1 MSALPKAVQKQIEEA
16 NRLAEQLNKTRLD
29 GQAPPPE
36 GQAPPANDQGAP
48 PPAASGEPAK
58 PAETPPAAPAP
69 SEGWEQ
75 KYKVLQGKYN
85 AEVPRLQRTVHEQ
98 STAIAELR
106 QQLTATQTMLASLGQ
121 RQGAAPA
128 AAAPAPAGTGK
139 LVKDEEVREYGEDLT
154 DYIRR
159 VAQDAVLPRVNE
171 QIQPMKQQVEQVR
184 SVAGQVMQRS
194 AQTDQEKMF
203 ALLDAQVEGWQ
214 QQNEDGQFLEWL
226 QLPDTY
232 SGMKRMDLLK
242 QAYERFDGPRVV
254 AFFKG
259 YRNEHAVVTPPAA
272 AAAPAQAAPQRK
284 LEDFVAPGTARVGA
298 TGAQDGAGKRIW
310 TQAEIKQFY
319 DECSAGKY
327 RTPSGQE
334 RKKQIEADIFAASR
348 EGRVR

>member
-16 NRLAEQLNKTRLD
+16 NRLAEQLNKQRLD
-29 GQAPPPE
+29 GQAPQPPD
-36 GQAPPANDQGAP
+36 GTPAPDQGAP
-48 PPAASGEPAK
+48 PPAAADSQPAT
-58 PAETPPAAPAP
+58 AAAPAP
-69 SEGWEQ
+69 APTPADGWEQ

-85 AEVPRLQRTVHEQ
+85 AEVPRLQRTVNEQ

-106 QQLTATQTMLASLGQ
+106 QQLVATQTMLASLGQ
-121 RQGAAPA
+121 KQGAAPA
-128 AAAPAPAGTGK
+128 AASPAPAGGGK

-159 VAQDAVLPRVNE
+159 VAQDAVLPKVNE
-171 QIQPMKQQVEQVR
+171 QMQPMRQQVEQAR
-184 SVAGQVMQRS
+184 SVAGQVMQRT

-203 ALLDAQVEGWQ
+203 ALLDAQVDGWQ

-226 QLPDTY
+226 QLPDLY

-242 QAYERFDGPRVV
+242 QAYDRFDGPRVV

-272 AAAPAQAAPQRK
+272 AAPSQGAPQRK
-284 LEDFVAPGTARVGA
+284 LDEFVAPGSAKAGTTV
-298 TGAQDGAGKRIW
+298 AQDGAGKRIW

-319 DECSAGKY
+319 DDCAAGKY
-327 RTPSGQE
+327 RTQTGLE
-334 RKKQIEADIFAASR
+334 RKKHIEQDIFAASR

>member
-16 NRLAEQLNKTRLD
+16 NRLAEQLNQQRLD
-29 GQAPPPE
+29 VQAPPSE
-36 GQAPPANDQGAP
+36 GTPAPDQGAP
-48 PPAASGEPAK
+48 PPAAADSQPA
-58 PAETPPAAPAP
+58 PAAAPAP
-69 SEGWEQ
+69 APAPADGWEQ
-75 KYKVLQGKYN
+75 KYRVLQGKYN
-85 AEVPRLQRTVHEQ
+85 AEVPRLQRLTNEQ
-98 STAIAELR
+98 GTAITELR
-106 QQLTATQTMLASLGQ
+106 QQLVATQTMLATLGQ
-121 RQGAAPA
+121 KQGAAPA
-128 AAAPAPAGTGK
+128 AATPAPAGNGK

-159 VAQDAVLPRVNE
+159 VAQDAIMPKVSE
-171 QIQPMKQQVEQVR
+171 QMQPMRQQVEQAR
-184 SVAGQVMQRS
+184 NVAGQVMQRT

-232 SGMKRMDLLK
+232 SGVKRMDLLK
-242 QAYERFDGPRVV
+242 QAYERYDGPRVV

-272 AAAPAQAAPQRK
+272 AAPAQGAPQRK
-284 LEDFVAPGTARVGA
+284 LEEFVAPGTARAGSTV
-298 TGAQDGAGKRIW
+298 TQDGAGKRIW

-319 DECSAGKY
+319 DDCAAGKY
-327 RTPSGQE
+327 RTPKAVE
-334 RKKQIEADIFAASR
+334 RKLQIEQDIFAASR

>member
-1 MSALPKAVQKQIEEA
+1 MSALPKVVQKQIAEA
-16 NRLAEQLNKTRLD
+16 NRIAEQLNQQRLD
-29 GQAPPPE
+29 GQASQPPDGTP
-36 GQAPPANDQGAP
+36 APDQGAQ
-48 PPAASGEPAK
+48 PPATADGQSPQ
-58 PAETPPAAPAP
+58 TAAPAP
-69 SEGWEQ
+69 APAPADGWEQ

-85 AEVPRLQRTVHEQ
+85 AEVPRLQRTVNEQ
-98 STAIAELR
+98 STAIGELR

-128 AAAPAPAGTGK
+128 AASPAPAGGGK

-159 VAQDAVLPRVNE
+159 VAQDAIMPKVTE
-171 QIQPMKQQVEQVR
+171 QMQPMRQQVEQVR

-232 SGMKRMDLLK
+232 SGVKRMDLLK
-242 QAYERFDGPRVV
+242 QAYERYDGPRVV

-272 AAAPAQAAPQRK
+272 AAPSGAPQRK
-284 LEDFVAPGTARVGA
+284 LEEFVAPGTAKAGTTV
-298 TGAQDGAGKRIW
+298 TQDGAGKRIW

-319 DECSAGKY
+319 DDCAAGKY
-327 RTPSGQE
+327 RTATGQE
-334 RKKQIEADIFAASR
+334 RKKQIEQDIFAASR

>member
-16 NRLAEQLNKTRLD
+16 NRLAEQLNKERLD
-29 GQAPPPE
+29 AKAPPPD
-36 GQAPPANDQGAP
+36 GQPPASDQGAP
-48 PPAASGEPAK
+48 PPAASGEPAQ
-58 PAETPPAAPAP
+58 PAGTPPAAPAP
-69 SEGWEQ
+69 ADGWEQ
-75 KYKVLQGKYN
+75 KYKVLQGKNN
-85 AEVPRLQRTVHEQ
+85 AEVPRLQRTVNEQ

-106 QQLTATQTMLASLGQ
+106 QQLVATQTMFASLGQ
-121 RQGAAPA
+121 NRGAAPG
-128 AAAPAPAGTGK
+128 AAAPAPAGNGK
-139 LVKDEEVREYGEDLT
+139 LVEDEEVREYGEDLT

-159 VAQDAVLPRVNE
+159 VAQDAVLPKVSE
-171 QIQPMKQQVEQVR
+171 QIQPMRQQVEQVR
-184 SVAGQVMQRS
+184 NVAGQVMQRS

-232 SGMKRMDLLK
+232 SGVKRMDLLK

-272 AAAPAQAAPQRK
+272 AAPAQGAPQRK
-284 LEDFVAPGTARVGA
+284 LEEFVAPGSAKAGT

-319 DECSAGKY
+319 DDCAAGKY
-327 RTPSGQE
+327 RSPHGME
-334 RKKQIEADIFAASR
+334 RKKQIEQDIFAASR